1 MKKRIISFIL
11 PLIFILSGLFVGVV
25 PVVIPLVYQ
34 AENNDKI
41 SEYSEKVSRL
51 TEDEREE
58 VAHEMKTYNN
68 GGRSNFYTALD
79 NETVISYI
87 DIPKINVYLPVYKGT
102 DDATLDRGIGIMEN
116 TSLPIGGMGS
126 HCVLSGHSG
135 LTLRTM
141 FNSLDQLE
149 VGDCFYLHTYGYTLS
164 YRIYAVRTVLPNE
177 VLFNI
182 SKDEQR
188 DLCTLMTCTPQGV
201 NTHRLLVMGE
211 RTTEPT
217 VISRQQPSTAL
228 TTEETTAQPLESTT
242 TEPVQLEKPRQVFPF
257 TATMI
262 VCSIISVA
270 LEVLG
275 VICIICVCKTI
286 RKKDGGNECNTR

>member
-1 MKKRIISFIL
+1 MKRRIISFIL
-11 PLIFILSGLFVGVV
+11 PLVFILSGLIVGVV
-25 PVVIPLVYQ
+25 PVVIPLAYQ
-34 AENNDKI
+34 AENNVKI
-41 SEYSEKVSRL
+41 AEYSEKVSNL
-51 TEDEREE
+51 TEDEREK
-58 VAHEMKTYNN
+58 VAHEMKNYNN

-164 YRIYAVRTVLPNE
+164 YRIYDVRTVLPDE
-177 VLFNI
+177 VLVNI
-182 SKDEQR
+182 TKDEQR
-188 DLCTLMTCTPQGV
+188 DLCTLLTCTPQGV
-201 NTHRLLVMGE
+201 NSHRLLVRGE

-228 TTEETTAQPLESTT
+228 TTEEATAQPTEGTT

-270 LEVLG
+270 LELLG
-275 VICIICVCKTI
+275 VVCIIRLCKTI
-286 RKKDGGNECNTR
+286 KKGR

>member
-1 MKKRIISFIL
+1 MKRRIISFIL
-11 PLIFILSGLFVGVV
+11 PLIFILSGLIVGVV
-25 PVVIPLVYQ
+25 PVVIPLAFQ
-34 AENNDKI
+34 AENNGI
-41 SEYSEKVSRL
+41 IAEYSEKVSNL

-164 YRIYAVRTVLPNE
+164 YRSYAVRTVLPNE

-262 VCSIISVA
+262 ACSIISVA
-270 LEVLG
+270 LELVG
-275 VICIICVCKTI
+275 VICIVLLCKTI
-286 RKKDGGNECNTR
+286 GKKDGDNECSTQ

>member
-25 PVVIPLVYQ
+25 PVVIPLAYQ

-41 SEYSEKVSRL
+41 TEYSEKVSRL

-58 VAHEMKTYNN
+58 VVNEMKTYNN

-79 NETVISYI
+79 NETVFSYI

-116 TSLPIGGMGS
+116 TSLPIGGVGS

-164 YRIYAVRTVLPNE
+164 YRIYDVRTVLPNE

-188 DLCTLMTCTPQGV
+188 DLCTLLTCTPQGV
-201 NTHRLLVMGE
+201 NSHRLLVMGE

-217 VISRQQPSTAL
+217 VISRQQPSTVL
-228 TTEETTAQPLESTT
+228 TTEEATAQPTEGTT

-262 VCSIISVA
+262 VCSVISVA
-270 LEVLG
+270 LELVG
-275 VICIICVCKTI
+275 VICIVPLCKTI
-286 RKKDGGNECNTR
+286 RKKDGENECNTQ

>member
-1 MKKRIISFIL
+1 MKRRIISLIL
-11 PLIFILSGLFVGVV
+11 PLIFILTGLIVGVV
-25 PVVIPLVYQ
+25 PVVIPLVRQ
-34 AENNDKI
+34 AENNGI
-41 SEYSEKVSRL
+41 IAEYSEKVSHL

-58 VAHEMKTYNN
+58 VAHEMKNYNN

-164 YRIYAVRTVLPNE
+164 YRIYDVRTVLPDE
-177 VLFNI
+177 VLVNI
-182 SKDEQR
+182 TKDEQR
-188 DLCTLMTCTPQGV
+188 DLCTLLTCTPQGV
-201 NTHRLLVMGE
+201 NSHRLLVM
-211 RTTEPT
+211 
-217 VISRQQPSTAL
+217 VISRQQASTAPPV
-228 TTEETTAQPLESTT
+228 TEQAITSSATVATTAPVTEES
-242 TEPVQLEKPRQVFPF
+242 KHVFPF
-257 TATMI
+257 STTMLI
-262 VCSIISVA
+262 CSIVSVL
-270 LEVLG
+270 LEALG
-275 VICIICVCKTI
+275 VICLI
-286 RKKDGGNECNTR
+286 RLFKAVRKGTGEDK